1 MALWVWRDLSLLLK
15 VVYPSAGGEPTRSH
29 PRDEHPDMRTSLQ
42 ALLLGT
48 VGVHAQ
54 LQYGNNERVTTKDS
68 SAVAEAFPE
77 VEGIEL
83 LSPAFL
89 RPESTPPGWENGTDG
104 PTSLIEMGMI
114 CSSTRRN
121 ETNV

>member
-1 MALWVWRDLSLLLK
+1 ML
-15 VVYPSAGGEPTRSH
+15 
-29 PRDEHPDMRTSLQ
+29 TSLQ
-42 ALLLGT
+42 VLLLGAA
-48 VGVHAQ
+48 GAFAQ

-68 SAVAEAFPE
+68 ATVAEAFPE

-104 PTSLIEMGMI
+104 PTSL
-114 CSSTRRN
+114 
-121 ETNV
+121 